1 MINAF
6 YSKNDNY
13 CDKKRGRTV
22 MYNAHSY
29 AISIERML
37 NLPYQTSNQIENNP
51 LDFMKGFLDKIYNES
66 KEKARLIDVFDE
78 KYSKYQ
84 NAHLHN
90 WDEEDAKQFV
100 KDLRVIF
107 A

>member
-1 MINAF
+1 MNNH
-6 YSKNDNY
+6 YEM
-13 CDKKRGRTV
+13 KRGKSV

-29 AISIERML
+29 AVSIERML
-37 NLPYQTSNQIENNP
+37 NLPYQTANQIENNP
-51 LDFMKGFLDKIYNES
+51 LDFIKSFLDKIYNES
-66 KEKARLIDVFDE
+66 EEKARLIDVFDG

-84 NAHLHN
+84 NAHLRN